1 MAIDPRQLLL
11 LAIALGVPVA
21 AFLLD
26 RSRWV
31 LAWVGF
37 TLFVQIFDTSI
48 FTNLPAGRLVGL
60 LVLPFS
66 VTLLRRWIRLVPARA
81 WLLNFAYMAALG
93 VFFGFVVPWP
103 DISGTRP
110 FSLRAE
116 GRTIIYLVRIVS
128 DWSLA
133 VFVMHHV
140 TQPGAFETL
149 RKWMVRGAVVT
160 SLAAFAT
167 MLVGRDLYYAIT
179 GLRAYAAMTDR
190 PRGLTFEARG
200 LGLACAY
207 GVVLILG
214 KQRRRPHEWLLL
226 LVIVGGLAV
235 SSSTS
240 GLAAALAGLIVVMTI
255 GSGRVRFAMITA
267 GILVLLAGA
276 AVLAVSPT
284 ILDTPQEE
292 IEIRLKGRGVVEA
305 NRPANLA
312 ESLAL
317 RLDVFDSSAAMFMLR
332 NPRYA
337 LSGTGPG
344 LISLPASE
352 YVPLGL
358 YKIVFPIID
367 NPPSH
372 GVLLEL
378 ANTGVLGL
386 SMWIFQVVAI
396 FLLGRRLRGRHGLP
410 FPPKTATTIFMAAAA
425 LYSVQ
430 VSPSPFW
437 AVFLGV
443 GWGIAQVATAPAGV
457 PPRRA
462 RASEGQVG
470 EPPDGQ
476 GLVVEPTVAF
486 RTPLVDG
493 GEGKGK

>member
-1 MAIDPRQLLL
+1 MGIDPRHLLL

-66 VTLLRRWIRLVPARA
+66 VTLFRRWIRLVPARA
-81 WLLNFAYMAALG
+81 WLLNFTYMAALG
-93 VFFGFVVPWP
+93 VVFGFLLPWP

-116 GRTIIYLVRIVS
+116 GRTIIYLIRIVS

-140 TQPGAFETL
+140 TKPGAFEML
-149 RKWMVRGAVVT
+149 RKWMVRGAVV
-160 SLAAFAT
+160 SSVAAFT
-167 MLVGRDLYYAIT
+167 SMLLRFDFYYAIT
-179 GLRAYAAMTDR
+179 GLRAYAATTDR

-255 GSGRVRFAMITA
+255 GSGRVRAGMIA
-267 GILVLLAGA
+267 AAILVLLAGA
-276 AVLAVSPT
+276 AVLSLSPT
-284 ILDTPQEE
+284 IMDRPQREME
-292 IEIRLKGRGVVEA
+292 MRLKGRGVVEA

-317 RLDVFDSSAAMFMLR
+317 RLDVFDSSAALFLLR

-337 LSGTGPG
+337 LTGTGPG

-352 YVPLGL
+352 HVPLGL

-386 SMWIFQVVAI
+386 TAWLFQVAAI
-396 FLLGRRLRGRHGLP
+396 FVLGRRLRGRYGLP
-410 FPPKTATTIFMAAAA
+410 FQPKAATTIFMAAAA

-457 PPRRA
+457 SPRRA
-462 RASEGQVG
+462 RASERQVG

-493 GEGKGK
+493 GDGRGK